1 MGYIIKNITKNKLSV
16 GIGGRP
22 VSLAPQET
30 LIIKGNSYPVSL
42 RKLEVKRL
50 VEVNY
55 VSDDVIGMYY
65 TNKEKNKE
73 LPKKEVIETPIVEKA
88 KEEVVLS
95 PSTHKDEIIVV
106 DEVIE
111 EPVLEELV
119 DSEDEEIS
127 NSETKKS
134 SKKKTDK

>member
-73 LPKKEVIETPIVEKA
+73 LPKKEVVETPIIEKV
-88 KEEVVLS
+88 KEEVILS
-95 PSTHKDEIIVV
+95 PSVHSEEIVAV
-106 DEVIE
+106 EEVIE

-119 DSEDEEIS
+119 DSDDGEIS

-134 SKKKTDK
+134 SKKKSDK

>member
-22 VSLAPQET
+22 ITLASQET

-65 TNKEKNKE
+65 TDKGQKKE
-73 LPKKEVIETPIVEKA
+73 LPKKEVVDPPIVEKV
-88 KEEVVLS
+88 KEEVILPTS
-95 PSTHKDEIIVV
+95 IYSEKVV
-106 DEVIE
+106 AVEEVIE
-111 EPVLEELV
+111 EPVLEELA
-119 DSEDEEIS
+119 DSDDEEIS